1 MTPVTIISDVVLAVA
16 FVYPIVDVV
25 RSHWTSICYRWRS
38 EPPPRSRA
46 MRLPQIPKAPPVP
59 RVTAPPFSR
68 SLPPVPFRSA
78 RYVDERPTLRALPHE
93 QMLLLLQSSGE
104 EWS

>member
-1 MTPVTIISDVVLAVA
+1 MTPVTILFDVVLAIAV
-16 FVYPIVDVV
+16 VYPIVDVV

-59 RVTAPPFSR
+59 SFYASFAP
-68 SLPPVPFRSA
+68 LPPIQLRSSA
-78 RYVDERPTLRALPHE
+78 RDDRFDRPTPLLPDAQSWDLRISC
-93 QMLLLLQSSGE
+93 M
-104 EWS
+104 